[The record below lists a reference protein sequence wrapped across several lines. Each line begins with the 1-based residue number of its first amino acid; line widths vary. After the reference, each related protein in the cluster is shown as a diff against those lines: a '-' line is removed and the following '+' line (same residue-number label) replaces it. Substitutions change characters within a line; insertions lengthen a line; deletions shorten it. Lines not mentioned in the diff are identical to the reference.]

1 MASVSLDAGGATG
14 NQSVLMALM
23 RQKRPAVSESIQL
36 LPSST
41 SLKDISS
48 LFPLNNLHSGLILLG
63 VTMVVL

>member
-1 MASVSLDAGGATG
+1 
-14 NQSVLMALM
+14 MALM

-36 LPSST
+36 PPPST